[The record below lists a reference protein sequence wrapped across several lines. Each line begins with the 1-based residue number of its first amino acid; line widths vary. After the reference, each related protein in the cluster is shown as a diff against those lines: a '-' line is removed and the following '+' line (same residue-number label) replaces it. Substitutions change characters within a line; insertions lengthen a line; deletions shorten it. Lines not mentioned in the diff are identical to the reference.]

1 MVYTSED
8 KWTNMYKHISV
19 LQAMSKK
26 KKKTNAKVQTTCIA
40 TSLNR
45 CKHMANASDFQVGN
59 QIEFKDYLFAFLEY
73 NDNWVSKGLTGLVIS
88 LSCI

>member
-26 KKKTNAKVQTTCIA
+26 KKKQMQK
-40 TSLNR
+40 
-45 CKHMANASDFQVGN
+45 
-59 QIEFKDYLFAFLEY
+59 FKQPA
-73 NDNWVSKGLTGLVIS
+73 
-88 LSCI
+88 

>member
-26 KKKTNAKVQTTCIA
+26 KKQMQK
-40 TSLNR
+40 
-45 CKHMANASDFQVGN
+45 
-59 QIEFKDYLFAFLEY
+59 FKQPA
-73 NDNWVSKGLTGLVIS
+73 
-88 LSCI
+88 